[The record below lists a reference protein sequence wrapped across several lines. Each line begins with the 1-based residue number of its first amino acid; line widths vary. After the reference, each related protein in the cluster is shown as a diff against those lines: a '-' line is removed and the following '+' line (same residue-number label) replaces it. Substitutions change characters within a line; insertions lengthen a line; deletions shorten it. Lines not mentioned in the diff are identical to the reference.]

1 MMTIMTYG
9 GWESIEMV
17 TKIYGYVMRDR
28 QKDNRVVSIYS
39 DFKQSQKQKKKTSV
53 VS

>member
-1 MMTIMTYG
+1 
-9 GWESIEMV
+9 MV

-28 QKDNRVVSIYS
+28 QKENRVMSIYS
-39 DFKQSQKQKKKTSV
+39 EFKKEQKQKKKTSV